1 MKYGARSAPLPGEIL
16 SLGYPRQPVTYF
28 LPGMRG
34 ITPQER
40 MQRRSNAAVF
50 VKWATKVDRIF
61 SPWRMEYVRQAGGG
75 GGTAACVFCVPDG
88 DLEEPERLLVGL
100 YPGTV
105 AILNRYPYNNG
116 HVLIAPR
123 RHVANLWDL
132 SSEELRELFSL
143 VSLGSRELAR
153 EYRTD
158 GMNVGMNLGKAAGA
172 GIAEHLHVHLVPRWA
187 GDTNFMTPVQETR
200 VLPESLLESRRRLS
214 AVFGP

>member
-1 MKYGARSAPLPGEIL
+1 
-16 SLGYPRQPVTYF
+16 
-28 LPGMRG
+28 
-34 ITPQER
+34 
-40 MQRRSNAAVF
+40 
-50 VKWATKVDRIF
+50 
-61 SPWRMEYVRQAGGG
+61 MEYIRRAGGR

-88 DLEEPERLLVGL
+88 DFEDPERLLVGL

-143 VSLGSRELAR
+143 VSIGSRALAL
-153 EYRTD
+153 EYRTE

-172 GIAEHLHVHLVPRWA
+172 GILDHLHVHLVPRWA

-200 VLPESLLESRRRLS
+200 ILPESLLESRRRLS
-214 AVFGP
+214 AVFGPLVP

>member
-1 MKYGARSAPLPGEIL
+1 MWGTT
-16 SLGYPRQPVTYF
+16 Q
-28 LPGMRG
+28 
-34 ITPQER
+34 QER

-75 GGTAACVFCVPDG
+75 GGTEACVFCVPDG

-200 VLPESLLESRRRLS
+200 VLPESLLESRSRLA
-214 AVFGP
+214 AVFGSLSP

>member
-1 MKYGARSAPLPGEIL
+1 
-16 SLGYPRQPVTYF
+16 
-28 LPGMRG
+28 
-34 ITPQER
+34 

-214 AVFGP
+214 AVFGPLIP

>member
-1 MKYGARSAPLPGEIL
+1 M
-16 SLGYPRQPVTYF
+16 
-28 LPGMRG
+28 
-34 ITPQER
+34 
-40 MQRRSNAAVF
+40 
-50 VKWATKVDRIF
+50 DRIF
-61 SPWRMEYVRQAGGG
+61 SPWRMDYIRQAGAG

-88 DLEEPERLLVGL
+88 DIEDPERLLVGR

-132 SSEELRELFSL
+132 STGELRELFSL
-143 VSLGSRELAR
+143 VSIGSRALAL
-153 EYRTD
+153 EYRTE
-158 GMNVGMNLGKAAGA
+158 GLNIGMNLGKVAGA
-172 GIAEHLHVHLVPRWA
+172 GIADHLHVHLVPRWA

-214 AVFGP
+214 AVFGPLIP

>member
-1 MKYGARSAPLPGEIL
+1 MKYGARSATQL
-16 SLGYPRQPVTYF
+16 
-28 LPGMRG
+28 
-34 ITPQER
+34 ER

-88 DLEEPERLLVGL
+88 DLEEPERLLVGM

-143 VSLGSRELAR
+143 VSLGSRELAK

-172 GIAEHLHVHLVPRWA
+172 GIVEHLHVHLVPRWA
-187 GDTNFMTPVQETR
+187 GDTNFMTPVRETR

-214 AVFGP
+214 AVFGPLTP

>member
-1 MKYGARSAPLPGEIL
+1 M
-16 SLGYPRQPVTYF
+16 
-28 LPGMRG
+28 
-34 ITPQER
+34 
-40 MQRRSNAAVF
+40 
-50 VKWATKVDRIF
+50 DRIF
-61 SPWRMEYVRQAGGG
+61 SPWRMEYIRQAGGG
-75 GGTAACVFCVPDG
+75 GGTASCVFCVGDG

-100 YPGTV
+100 YPATV

-132 SSEELRELFSL
+132 PGEELRELFSV
-143 VSLGSRELAR
+143 VSLGSRELAM
-153 EYRTD
+153 EYRTE

-172 GIAEHLHVHLVPRWA
+172 GIADHLHVHLVPRWA

-214 AVFGP
+214 AVFGSLTP

>member
-1 MKYGARSAPLPGEIL
+1 M
-16 SLGYPRQPVTYF
+16 
-28 LPGMRG
+28 
-34 ITPQER
+34 
-40 MQRRSNAAVF
+40 
-50 VKWATKVDRIF
+50 DRIF
-61 SPWRMEYVRQAGGG
+61 SPWRMEYLRQAGGG

-88 DLEEPERLLVGL
+88 DFEDPERLLVGL

-143 VSLGSRELAR
+143 VSLGSQVLAI
-153 EYRTD
+153 EYRTE
-158 GMNVGMNLGKAAGA
+158 GMNIGMNLGKAAGA
-172 GIAEHLHVHLVPRWA
+172 GIVDHLHVHLVPRWA

-214 AVFGP
+214 AVFGPLTP